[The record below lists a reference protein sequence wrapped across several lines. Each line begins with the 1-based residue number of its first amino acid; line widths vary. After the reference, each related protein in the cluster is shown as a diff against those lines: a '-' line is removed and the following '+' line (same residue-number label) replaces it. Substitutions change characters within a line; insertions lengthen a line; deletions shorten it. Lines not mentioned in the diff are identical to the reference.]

1 MNPLFFIVSFFLP
14 LTHLIGLTSEE
25 IAKRAFPAS
34 VILVLFD
41 ENGEAVKS
49 GSGFFISPDLVAT
62 NYHVVANTYGGVVK
76 SLGNSMINKIEKVEA
91 VNSTFDLALLRT
103 ERSSDATLE
112 LGDSG
117 NLNIGQPVFVVGNP
131 QGLEG
136 TFSSGLV
143 SSIRRFGDNYLVQMT
158 APISPGS
165 SGGPVLNDAGKV
177 VGVSVGMLQGGQ
189 NLNFAIPSEYLVNLL
204 KLFLNAPHSGSTVEA
219 REKDF
224 YSPSLSLSS
233 GLVQESDKGAGSQ
246 TTSIHDLDFI
256 EHARPSYK
264 KKKSKPPAE
273 DLFIMTR

>member
-14 LTHLIGLTSEE
+14 FTHLIGLTSEE

-103 ERSSDATLE
+103 ERPSDATLE